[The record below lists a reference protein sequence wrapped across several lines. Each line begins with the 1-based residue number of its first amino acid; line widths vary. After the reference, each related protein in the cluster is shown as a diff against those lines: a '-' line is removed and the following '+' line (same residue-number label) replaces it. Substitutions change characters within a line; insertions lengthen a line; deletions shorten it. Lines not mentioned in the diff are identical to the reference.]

1 MRSLVLLTVLAAAA
15 QAETPMSPS
24 EFEAWST
31 GKTLDYSVDGV
42 VLGAEAYFPNHTV
55 RDADTGGPCLDGTW
69 HAQGDAVCFVYPAR
83 DGTHCWL
90 YWREGDAVFAK
101 PLDAAPE
108 DPAQLVTEAAAPLTC
123 PGPEV
128 GV

>member
-1 MRSLVLLTVLAAAA
+1 
-15 QAETPMSPS
+15 MSPA

-42 VLGAEAYFPNHTV
+42 VLGSEAYFPNRIV

-69 HAQGDAVCFVYPAR
+69 HPQGDAVCFIYPAR
-83 DGTHCWL
+83 DGIHCWTF
-90 YWREGDAVFAK
+90 WRDGDAVYAK
-101 PLDAAPE
+101 PLDAAPD
-108 DPAQLVTEAAAPLTC
+108 DPAQLVTEADTPLTC